1 MSELFI
7 RGRKSNISL
16 VFLTQSC
23 FALPKTI
30 RLNSAHCFIVKIHIK
45 QELQQISFSHS
56 SDIDFKDAMNLY
68 KYVLQNHILFWLLML
83 VL

>member
-23 FALPKTI
+23 FALSKTI
-30 RLNSAHCFIVKIHIK
+30 ILNSAHCFIVKIHIK

-56 SDIDFKDAMNLY
+56 SDIYFKDAMNLY